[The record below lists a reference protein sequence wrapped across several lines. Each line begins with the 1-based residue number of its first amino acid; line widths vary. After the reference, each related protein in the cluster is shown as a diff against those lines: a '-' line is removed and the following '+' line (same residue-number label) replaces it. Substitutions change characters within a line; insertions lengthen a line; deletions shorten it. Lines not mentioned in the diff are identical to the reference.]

1 MVEVLPNRYAAWA
14 HESGR
19 FAPAAGP
26 TPRALGGSLRVAFP
40 SAGQRFVIDLN
51 VSRAQ
56 QELVLR
62 AEAAP
67 DARLTF
73 VVDGGVVCQAGAPF
87 ECAWR
92 AERGRHELRVRT
104 DAGAS
109 ARVAFEVE

>member
-1 MVEVLPNRYAAWA
+1 VVEVLPNRYAAWA

-26 TPRALGGSLRVAFP
+26 APRPLGASLHIAFP
-40 SAGQRFVIDLN
+40 SAGQRFILDPN

-56 QELVLR
+56 QEIVLR

-73 VVDGGVVCQAGAPF
+73 VVDGAVVCQAGVPF

-104 DAGAS
+104 DPGAS
-109 ARVAFEVE
+109 ARVVFDVE